1 MQNYNKLSQSQFDYS
16 IQTIKNYPRL
26 IVLFLYGTFLEVRH
40 LHLHLLE
47 PRGWVLY
54 PSHLLLLQFYDLL
67 SNEQQEKKFSTVHS
81 LFRSISLR
89 RYFQCF
95 FLGERKQAPKRR
107 GALDMHTRWG
117 KANSAQ
123 QVQHITD
130 YTLLNSL
137 ASCFATHHKFFAW
150 LTYLLTL
157 WPCVALLIIWSWNWV
172 ESDAVC
178 NHTSKH

>member
-54 PSHLLLLQFYDLL
+54 PSHLLPLQFYDLL

-81 LFRSISLR
+81 LFRSISHR

-95 FLGERKQAPKRR
+95 FFRREKASAKKAWSARHAHAMRKGKQRTT
-107 GALDMHTRWG
+107 GASYRWLYTFKQPG
-117 KANSAQ
+117 ILFCNTPWVLCLTNLSINS
-123 QVQHITD
+123 
-130 YTLLNSL
+130 
-137 ASCFATHHKFFAW
+137 
-150 LTYLLTL
+150 
-157 WPCVALLIIWSWNWV
+157 VALCCSINNMIMELSGV
-172 ESDAVC
+172 RC
-178 NHTSKH
+178 GL